1 MCYSRIEPT
10 TGRQLRSKL
19 ASVEEGNGCD
29 ALDDTA
35 AREIQ
40 VHVDLFED
48 TVFSATASSV
58 GMNEKRVLPVIFR
71 YTCTV
76 RLCSVP
82 GTSFGTVISTK
93 SPQNRCGN
101 VSEATDV
108 RVI

>member
-1 MCYSRIEPT
+1 MRCDFFSKTRRTPCYSRIEPT

-40 VHVDLFED
+40 VHVDLFGD

-58 GMNEKRVLPVIFR
+58 GMNEKRVLPGIFGIRVPYGCAR
-71 YTCTV
+71 YLV
-76 RLCSVP
+76 LRLVP
-82 GTSFGTVISTK
+82 
-93 SPQNRCGN
+93 
-101 VSEATDV
+101 
-108 RVI
+108 